1 MHSATSKIK
10 DTYDFKER
18 EGFRLVAVVTYLLTS
33 RSVSKETKVISVA
46 LTKFI
51 IDVNYHDD

>member
-1 MHSATSKIK
+1 MQSATSKIK

-18 EGFRLVAVVTYLLTS
+18 EGFRLVAVVTYLL

>member
-18 EGFRLVAVVTYLLTS
+18 EGFRLVAVVTYLLRCS
-33 RSVSKETKVISVA
+33 YQKERISVA

-51 IDVNYHDD
+51 IGVNYHDD